1 MWRSPDLAIGDR
13 PRTASTPDVRVEGD
27 FEESKILQPTA
38 QQLERVKCKAYKLYV
53 KGKDEWS
60 FVADVVFMDKEA
72 VPKNLNRLGS
82 QGRFLL
88 RQDSKHFHAD

>member
-1 MWRSPDLAIGDR
+1 M
-13 PRTASTPDVRVEGD
+13 
-27 FEESKILQPTA
+27 
-38 QQLERVKCKAYKLYV
+38 ERVKCKAYKLYV